1 MAKKILAIVGAIV
14 IVAFV
19 VLGVTTCGIMKVADE
34 ALKEREPQLR
44 EYVKMT
50 EEQQNDYVSKNMDD
64 IIATVAAEAKT
75 DKSEDQ
81 KARKNFEEIKD
92 SPEYRAACLKLGRS
106 IMAMYVISSEPIV
119 ADLSEEDKA
128 KYQAESDQ
136 LAANLDALSKVEET
150 AK

>member
-14 IVAFV
+14 IVAVV

-75 DKSEDQ
+75 DSAEDQ
-81 KARKNFEEIKD
+81 NARKNFEKVKND
-92 SPEYRAACLKLGRS
+92 PEYRAACLKLGRS
-106 IMAMYVISSEPIV
+106 IMAMYIISSEPV
-119 ADLSEEDKA
+119 TADLSEDDKA

-136 LAANLDALSKVEET
+136 LSANLDALSKVEEN

>member
-1 MAKKILAIVGAIV
+1 MAKKILAIVGAVV
-14 IVAFV
+14 IVAVV

-64 IIATVAAEAKT
+64 LTASIAA
-75 DKSEDQ
+75 EDQ
-81 KARKNFEEIKD
+81 KARKNLEKMKNV
-92 SPEYRAACLKLGRS
+92 PEYRAACLKLGRS
-106 IMAMYVISSEPIV
+106 IMAMYIISSEPV
-119 ADLSEEDKA
+119 TADLSEDDKA